1 MAKQIAYGED
11 ARKALL
17 NGINQL
23 ADTVKITLGPKGRN
37 VVLDKKFG
45 APLITNDG
53 VTIAKE
59 IELDDAFENM
69 GAQLVKE
76 VATKTNDVAGDG
88 TTTAT
93 LLAQALIRE
102 GMKNVTAGANPMV
115 LKNGIQKAVDTA
127 VEAIGKNSK
136 KVDGTHDIARVAS
149 VSAGNEFI
157 GNLIA
162 EAMEKVG
169 SDGVITVEESKTAET
184 YSEVVEGMMFDRGYI
199 TPYMCTDTDK
209 MEAVLDDAY
218 ILITDKKI
226 SNIQEILPLLEQI
239 VQSGKKLL
247 IVAED
252 VEGEALSTLIV
263 NKLRGTFTVV
273 AVKAG
278 VHFFSAE
285 GETAMQRCGW
295 VSQDP
300 LYIEYHDTEWGVAQ
314 KEGRQLFEMIC
325 LEGQQ
330 AGLSWITV
338 LKKRQ
343 NYRQAFHQFDPV
355 RVAAMGDDDIERLL
369 QDTGIIR
376 HRGKI
381 QAIIGN
387 ARAYLAMEEN
397 GESFTDF
404 VWSFVDNAPQV
415 TRAAT
420 LAEIPTTTPASD
432 ALSKA
437 LKKRGFKFVG
447 STICYSFMQACG
459 LVNDHVTGCF
469 CHPGGQDDPQVGH

>member
-1 MAKQIAYGED
+1 
-11 ARKALL
+11 
-17 NGINQL
+17 
-23 ADTVKITLGPKGRN
+23 
-37 VVLDKKFG
+37 
-45 APLITNDG
+45 
-53 VTIAKE
+53 
-59 IELDDAFENM
+59 
-69 GAQLVKE
+69 
-76 VATKTNDVAGDG
+76 
-88 TTTAT
+88 
-93 LLAQALIRE
+93 
-102 GMKNVTAGANPMV
+102 
-115 LKNGIQKAVDTA
+115 
-127 VEAIGKNSK
+127 
-136 KVDGTHDIARVAS
+136 
-149 VSAGNEFI
+149 
-157 GNLIA
+157 
-162 EAMEKVG
+162 
-169 SDGVITVEESKTAET
+169 
-184 YSEVVEGMMFDRGYI
+184 
-199 TPYMCTDTDK
+199 
-209 MEAVLDDAY
+209 
-218 ILITDKKI
+218 
-226 SNIQEILPLLEQI
+226 
-239 VQSGKKLL
+239 
-247 IVAED
+247 
-252 VEGEALSTLIV
+252 
-263 NKLRGTFTVV
+263 
-273 AVKAG
+273 
-278 VHFFSAE
+278 
-285 GETAMQRCGW
+285 MQRCGW
-295 VSQDP
+295 VRQDP

-459 LVNDHVTGCF
+459 LVNDHITGCF